1 MQADFSMPQ
10 NRLRC
15 FSAPV
20 ATLSELAQIYSPTLT
35 EVWLR
40 IQIRDLAEFSGVKD
54 KPSVEQLSDV
64 AKVIIAEFYYLKITE
79 LMVFFQMF
87 KSGKF
92 GRFYGAV
99 DGLVI
104 TEAIWE
110 FLDYRTEQ
118 LRIIDHRRQEA
129 LKSEKILEMQRRAS
143 SGETLSYEEYLKT
156 KIE

>member
-1 MQADFSMPQ
+1 MPE

-20 ATLSELAQIYSPTLT
+20 ATLSELAKIYSETLT

-40 IQIRDLAEFSGVKD
+40 VQIRDLAEFSGVKD
-54 KPSVEQLSDV
+54 KPTIEQISDV
-64 AKVIIAEFYYLKITE
+64 ARVIIAEFHYLKITE

-92 GRFYGAV
+92 GKFYGAV

-104 TEAIWE
+104 TEGIWE

-118 LRIIDHRRQEA
+118 LRIIERRRQET
-129 LKSEKILEMQRRAS
+129 LKAEKVLEMERRKQN
-143 SGETLSYEEYLKT
+143 GETLSYEEYIKT
-156 KIE
+156 KVQ